1 MDPQLDPS
9 THIWIAVRSP
19 VEQAL
24 ITGMVC
30 FVFTMAGSIPVLVG
44 KSTRL
49 ELYPYGM
56 GFSAGMMLAAS
67 FISLLAPSIERG
79 GIIPAITGLLLGFLV
94 IHIVNGLVPHEHIFK
109 GFEGGEALRRKLKTA
124 WLIALAMIIHN
135 IPEGFAVGALTYY
148 SFIDG
153 LFLAI
158 AIGLQNIPEGMAVAL
173 PFSSVGVKKRQA
185 LKLVFVSA
193 IVEPAAATLAAVLS
207 MLSNII
213 VPYALSFAAGAML
226 YVVSHEV
233 IPETHSEK
241 REIKATIGLIAGVL
255 VMTILD
261 AI

>member
-1 MDPQLDPS
+1 MSVEFESFASIQGA
-9 THIWIAVRSP
+9 IGGP

-30 FVFTMAGSIPVLVG
+30 FVFTMTGSIPALIG
-44 KSTRL
+44 KSTRP

-67 FISLLAPSIERG
+67 FISLLASSIEQG
-79 GIIPAITGLLLGFLV
+79 GLVPATAGLILGFLAM
-94 IHIVNGLVPHEHIFK
+94 HLVNELIPHEHVFK
-109 GFEGGEALRRKLKTA
+109 GYEGGEAFRRKLKTA

-148 SFIDG
+148 SFTEG
-153 LFLAI
+153 LLLAI

-173 PFSSVGVKKRQA
+173 PFRTVGVGKKQA
-185 LKLVFVSA
+185 LRLVFISA
-193 IVEPAAATLAAVLS
+193 VVEPAAAVLAAVLS
-207 MLSNII
+207 MLSNMI
-213 VPYALSFAAGAML
+213 VPYALSFAAGAMI

-241 REIKATIGLIAGVL
+241 REIKATIGLIIGVL
-255 VMTILD
+255 VMTILGS
-261 AI
+261 I